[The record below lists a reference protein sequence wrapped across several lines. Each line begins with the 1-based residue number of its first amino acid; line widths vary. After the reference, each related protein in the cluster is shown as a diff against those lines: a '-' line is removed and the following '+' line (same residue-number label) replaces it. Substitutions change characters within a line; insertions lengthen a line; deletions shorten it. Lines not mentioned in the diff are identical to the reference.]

1 MKTASVA
8 ALKAHLND
16 YLEQSQQS
24 PVIVTRSGKP
34 VAALVALAD
43 DGELERLMLSH
54 SPKFRAIIAKSCS
67 QIEETGGIP
76 HEQFWREV
84 ESESAA
90 PPGASKR
97 PKKKSKPK
105 TR

>member
-16 YLEQSQQS
+16 YLEQSQQG

-34 VAALVALAD
+34 VAALVALTD
-43 DGELERLMLSH
+43 NDELERLMLSQ
-54 SPKFRAIIAKSCS
+54 SPKFRAIVERSCR

-76 HEQFWREV
+76 HEQFWREM
-84 ESESAA
+84 EAESAA
-90 PPGASKR
+90 PASATKR
-97 PKKKSKPK
+97 AKGKPK
-105 TR
+105 PKSR

>member
-16 YLEQSQQS
+16 YLEQSQQG
-24 PVIVTRSGKP
+24 PVIVTRGGKP
-34 VAALVALAD
+34 VAALVALT
-43 DGELERLMLSH
+43 DGDELERLMLSQ
-54 SPKFRAIIAKSCS
+54 SPKFRAIVEKSRR

-84 ESESAA
+84 ESDSV
-90 PPGASKR
+90 PPPSVTEGSKR
-97 PKKKSKPK
+97 KLKSK